1 MVSPCEL
8 AVVGRLVD
16 FCRISM
22 GLLNTSSLVQDK
34 SQSDWEVEDK
44 GGEIGVGELDNVK
57 VEDRFSRGRM
67 LIPDVMMCV
76 EESVWREWK
85 GYTESR
91 RSKDENPGNLGIS
104 KWRRNL
110 LEAEWLLK

>member
-16 FCRISM
+16 FRRIGM
-22 GLLNTSSLVQDK
+22 GLLNTSNLVQDK
-34 SQSDWEVEDK
+34 SQSDWEVEDST

-57 VEDRFSRGRM
+57 VEDRFSRGRR

-76 EESVWREWK
+76 EESVWREL
-85 GYTESR
+85 E
-91 RSKDENPGNLGIS
+91 GIY
-104 KWRRNL
+104 
-110 LEAEWLLK
+110 

>member
-1 MVSPCEL
+1 
-8 AVVGRLVD
+8 
-16 FCRISM
+16 M

-44 GGEIGVGELDNVK
+44 GGEIVGVGELDNVK